1 MWRDI
6 KRVFKKHHRF
16 VLTTHVHPDGDGI
29 GSACA
34 LAELLL
40 HQGKKVRF
48 VCDSPLPLKFRFL
61 DSRGLFEEYNPAE
74 DYASEEVL
82 VVVDAHRRE
91 RLGRVS
97 TLADAGLVTV
107 CIDHHPPEQAFAQH
121 LAIDPQACSA
131 GAMVYSLFKEC
142 GMNLT
147 LPAANGIY
155 ASVVC
160 DTGRFSYSSTNRK
173 AHKIADD
180 CIKVGVNPDRIF
192 SRLFQHLTLPQIKI
206 FAQAL
211 LRMEMHLNHRVLVQE
226 ITRDDCNALEG
237 AMDLENL
244 DLEYILEFDKLIED
258 AECIV
263 LLRELEE
270 NKVRVSL
277 RSTSDLDVNQLIR
290 PLNGGGHSKAAGAIM
305 SGTLPDVK
313 QRVLALFKG

>member
-16 VLTTHVHPDGDGI
+16 VLTTHVNPDGDGI

-40 HQGKKVRF
+40 HQNKKVRF

-61 DSRGLFEEYNPAE
+61 DCHGLFEEYDPQGN
-74 DYASEEVL
+74 YVGEEVL
-82 VVVDAHRRE
+82 VALDTHRKE
-91 RLGRVS
+91 RLGRVAD
-97 TLADAGLVTV
+97 LADAGLVTV
-107 CIDHHPPEQAFAQH
+107 CIDHHPPDQAFAQYP
-121 LAIDPQACSA
+121 AIDPTACSA

-142 GMNLT
+142 GVNLT
-147 LPAANGIY
+147 LPAANSIY

-173 AHKIADD
+173 AHKIADE
-180 CIKVGVNPDRIF
+180 CIKVGVNPDRVF
-192 SRLFQHLTLPQIKI
+192 SRLFQHLSLAQIKI

-211 LRMEMHLNHRVLVQE
+211 LRMEMHLNNRVLVQE
-226 ITRDDCNALEG
+226 ITRDDCNALQS

-270 NKVRVSL
+270 NKVRISL

-290 PLNGGGHSKAAGAIM
+290 PLHGGGHSKAAGAIM
-305 SGTLPDVK
+305 IGSLAEVK
-313 QRVLALFKG
+313 QQVLALFK